1 MYCPTR
7 RAITVPHLVGGP
19 VTGLV
24 TSGVMASIAHRSSG
38 DVAPHVIGRANGH
51 DTAASFV
58 VELAGRPAGGGYGD
72 RSNTNQGALVETVA
86 LLEAA
91 AIALG
96 ASDLTPE
103 SMGVARAT
111 GASLRACS
119 DDLLAAAGL
128 ARLFHQTLLA
138 ACPNAHMVELIC
150 RQASETRPSARLIDV
165 GLDELDRVA
174 DDHEAILDM
183 VASGAD
189 RGDVERSLRDH
200 TSNSPLCTINLAL
213 Q

>member
-7 RAITVPHLVGGP
+7 RAVTIPHLVAGP
-19 VTGLV
+19 VT
-24 TSGVMASIAHRSSG
+24 SSVMASIAHRSSG
-38 DVAPHVIGRANGH
+38 DVAPHVIGRADGY
-51 DTAASFV
+51 DTGASFV
-58 VELAGRPAGGGYGD
+58 VERAGRPADVERGD
-72 RSNTNQGALVETVA
+72 RDTNQGAVVETVA

-119 DDLLAAAGL
+119 HDLLAAAGL

-150 RQASETRPSARLIDV
+150 RQASETKPSARLIDV
-165 GLDELDRVA
+165 GLAELDRVA

-200 TSNSPLCTINLAL
+200 TSNSPLCTINLSL
-213 Q
+213 S